1 MQIIN
6 GSTKWVLEGKS
17 AVAIGKFDG
26 IHKGHLALLSHI
38 IKQKEYGMKAV
49 VFTFDS
55 PASVFFGKE
64 GEKELTTLPEKRKF
78 FEKLGVDVLIEFPLN
93 KETAAILAK
102 EFVRDILAGQIN
114 AGYIAAGTDLS
125 FGYKGEGNS
134 KLLNEMADEFGYRVQ
149 IIDKLLYGTR
159 EISSTYVREEVESGR
174 MENVQALLGRPYS
187 ITGRVEEGK
196 KLGRRLGMPTVNLYP
211 PKEKL
216 LPPKGVYYSR
226 TICKGREYRSITNIG
241 FKPTVNDTSQIS
253 VESYLYDYEGDLYGE
268 EIETKLFAF
277 KRPEMKFED
286 VEALKKQMMLDV
298 EDGKNY

>member
-38 IKQKEYGMKAV
+38 IEQKEYGMQAV
-49 VFTFDS
+49 VFTFDP
-55 PASVFFGKE
+55 PASVYFGKE
-64 GEKELTTLPEKRKF
+64 GEKELTTLPEKRSF

-93 KETAAILAK
+93 KGTAAISAK

-114 AGYIAAGTDLS
+114 AAYIAAGTDLS

-134 KLLNEMADEFGYRVQ
+134 KLLREMAEEFGYRVQ

-159 EISSTYVREEVESGR
+159 EISSTYVREEVEAGH
-174 MENVQALLGRPYS
+174 METVQALLGRPYS

-211 PKEKL
+211 PEEKL

-241 FKPTVNDTSQIS
+241 FKPTVNDTPQIS

-268 EIETKLFAF
+268 EIETRLFAF
-277 KRPEMKFED
+277 KRPEMKFENVD
-286 VEALKKQMMLDV
+286 ELKKQMMLDV

>member
-1 MQIIN
+1 
-6 GSTKWVLEGKS
+6 
-17 AVAIGKFDG
+17 
-26 IHKGHLALLSHI
+26 
-38 IKQKEYGMKAV
+38 
-49 VFTFDS
+49 
-55 PASVFFGKE
+55 
-64 GEKELTTLPEKRKF
+64 
-78 FEKLGVDVLIEFPLN
+78 
-93 KETAAILAK
+93 
-102 EFVRDILAGQIN
+102 
-114 AGYIAAGTDLS
+114 
-125 FGYKGEGNS
+125 
-134 KLLNEMADEFGYRVQ
+134 MADEFGYRVQ